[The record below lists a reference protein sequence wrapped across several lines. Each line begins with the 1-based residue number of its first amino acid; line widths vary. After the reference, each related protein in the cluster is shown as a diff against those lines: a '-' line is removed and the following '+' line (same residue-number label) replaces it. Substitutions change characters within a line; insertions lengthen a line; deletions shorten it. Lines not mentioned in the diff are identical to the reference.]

1 MSLENKLHSK
11 KFFLLNLILV
21 GVLLGFGLAFLGF
34 SVSARGSAHLVKAE
48 SPLGAPSALAPS
60 SPEVTQALTQATA
73 VQSAF
78 RYVAST
84 VLPSVVEINVVETTK
99 APGTGNDG
107 QNPWRYFFGQ
117 PDNGSGDQAPQEF
130 KQEGLGSGIIVK
142 KDGKTVYVLTNNHV
156 AGDANEITVLLV
168 DGREYKG
175 SLVGTDKRKDIAV
188 IKFETDDKDI
198 KVATLGDSSSLAI
211 GDWAIAVG
219 NPLGFASSVTIG
231 VVSALG
237 RTGGPEDS
245 ISDFIQTDAAI
256 NKGNSGGALVNIRGE
271 VVGMNTWI
279 ASPTGASIGLGF
291 AIPINTAKK
300 AIADLIGKGKV
311 EYGWLGIQM
320 SGIDKASASELGVDP
335 KKGAFVAQVFNG
347 SPAAKAGIQ
356 AGDYIVGAN
365 GQDIKSTDQVVR
377 LVSDIPAGR
386 SATFNILRDGK
397 PLEVK
402 VVIEA
407 RETSIATN
415 DGNLYPG
422 LAVMSLKSEDIDLK
436 KLNLPKG
443 SDGVLVVNVFAKSP
457 AAIIGLKPGDLIT
470 SVNDDKVGSVREF
483 FRLLNDPKNRKF
495 AFTVIREGET
505 VTTLAYTKK

>member
-21 GVLLGFGLAFLGF
+21 GVLLGFGLAFVGF
-34 SVSARGSAHLVKAE
+34 SVTARGPGHLLKAE
-48 SPLGAPSALAPS
+48 SPQGLAVAGAPS

-78 RYVAST
+78 RYVAAT

-99 APGTGNDG
+99 APGSGDG

-130 KQEGLGSGIIVK
+130 KQEGLGSGIIIK
-142 KDGKTVYVLTNNHV
+142 RDGKVVYVLTNNHV
-156 AGDANEITVLLV
+156 AGDANEINVLLY
-168 DGREYKG
+168 DGREFKG
-175 SLVGTDKRKDIAV
+175 SLVGADKRKDIAV
-188 IKFETDDKDI
+188 IRFETDDKDI
-198 KVATLGDSSSLAI
+198 KIATLGDSSGLAI

-237 RTGGPEDS
+237 RTGGPDDT

-300 AIADLIGKGKV
+300 TIEDLIGKGKV

-320 SGIDKASASELGVDP
+320 SGLDKASATELGVDP

-365 GQDIKSTDQVVR
+365 GQEIKSTDQVVR

-386 SATFNILRDGK
+386 SATFSVLRSGK
-397 PLEVK
+397 TLELK

-407 RETSIATN
+407 RKDSIATN

-422 LAVMSLKSEDIDLK
+422 LVVMSLKSEDIDLK
-436 KLNLPKG
+436 KLKLPKG
-443 SDGVLVVNVFAKSP
+443 TQGVLVVNVFAKSP
-457 AAIIGLKPGDLIT
+457 AAVVGLKPGDVIT
-470 SVNDDKVGSVREF
+470 EVNNDKVSSVQDF
-483 FRLLNDPKNRKF
+483 FGLINDPKTRKL
-495 AFTVIREGET
+495 AFTAIRDGET
-505 VTTLAYTKK
+505 VTTLAYTRK

>member
-1 MSLENKLHSK
+1 
-11 KFFLLNLILV
+11 
-21 GVLLGFGLAFLGF
+21 
-34 SVSARGSAHLVKAE
+34 
-48 SPLGAPSALAPS
+48 
-60 SPEVTQALTQATA
+60 

-78 RYVAST
+78 RYVSAT
-84 VLPSVVEINVVETTK
+84 VLPSVVEVNVVETTK
-99 APGTGNDG
+99 APVQGDG
-107 QNPWRYFFGQ
+107 QNPWRFFFGQ
-117 PDNGSGDQAPQEF
+117 PDNGSGDQPPQDF
-130 KQEGLGSGIIVK
+130 KQEGLGSGIIIK
-142 KDGKTVYVLTNNHV
+142 RDGKTVYVLTNNHV
-156 AGDANEITVLLV
+156 AGDANEISVLMY
-168 DGREYKG
+168 DGREFKA

-188 IKFETDDKDI
+188 IKFETTDKDI
-198 KVATLGDSSSLAI
+198 QVATLGDSASLAI

-256 NKGNSGGALVNIRGE
+256 NKGNSGGALVNIKGE

-300 AIADLIGKGKV
+300 TIDDLIGKGKV

-320 SGIDKASASELGVDP
+320 SGIDKASAAELGVDA
-335 KKGAFVAQVFNG
+335 KKGAFVSQVFSG

-386 SATFNILRDGK
+386 SASFSLMRDGK
-397 PLEVK
+397 TFDVK
-402 VVIEA
+402 VVIEV
-407 RETSIATN
+407 RKDTIATN

-422 LAVMSLKSEDIDLK
+422 LAVLSLKSEDIDIS

-443 SDGVLVVNVFAKSP
+443 TEGVLVVNVFAKSP
-457 AAIIGLKPGDLIT
+457 AAIIGVKPGDVIT
-470 SVNDDKVGSVREF
+470 AVNDAKVASVGDF
-483 FRLLNDPKNRKF
+483 YRLLNDPKGGKF
-495 AFTVIREGET
+495 AFTLIREGQT
-505 VTTLAYTKK
+505 VTTLASARK